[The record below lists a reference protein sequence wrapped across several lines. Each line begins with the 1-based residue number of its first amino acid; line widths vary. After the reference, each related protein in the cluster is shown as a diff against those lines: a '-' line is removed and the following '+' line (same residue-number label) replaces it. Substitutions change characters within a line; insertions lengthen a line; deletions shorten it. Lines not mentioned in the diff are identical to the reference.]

1 MEEYPMTNNE
11 IPTTNDTGIEVKD
24 MPAEAKTPRLPS
36 NPNKAMQQMM
46 NTIDELRLRMI
57 DETAALKEAN
67 TTLFMELQDQKLVVA
82 RTYLDGMTELMSR
95 KDELKD
101 ADPALKERF
110 EQTRQKFAVI
120 AKENLE
126 VLDKM
131 KGGMKQLEE
140 RIIVAARKEA
150 DKENKFA
157 YGSNGYLQNGV
168 ASRIGV
174 NESV

>member
-1 MEEYPMTNNE
+1 MQNNNTS
-11 IPTTNDTGIEVKD
+11 TTNKTKTEVND
-24 MPAEAKTPRLPS
+24 MPTEAKTPRLPS

-57 DETAALKEAN
+57 DETAALKDSN
-67 TTLFMELQDQKLVVA
+67 TRLFMDLQDQKLVVA
-82 RTYLDGMTELMSR
+82 RTYLDGMKELMSR
-95 KDELKD
+95 TDELKK

-120 AKENLE
+120 AKENLDA
-126 VLDKM
+126 LKIM
-131 KGGMKQLEE
+131 GGGMKKLEE
-140 RIIVAARKEA
+140 RIILAARKEA

-157 YGSNGYLQNGV
+157 YGSSGHLQNGI